1 VKLVFDQPRTSCRS
15 AAGNR
20 RGTGAFTLAEVVVAA
35 ALAAIT
41 VAGVIYGHI
50 QSQERADWSGSSL
63 AAQALA
69 VQRLE
74 QTRAARWDTEAGV
87 DQLVAANFPAQVLT
101 LDLPM
106 SGTNMVYA
114 TNFTTITDLST
125 NAPMLK
131 MIRVDCVWRW
141 NRTNRLLTNTVVT
154 YRAPDNT

>member
-1 VKLVFDQPRTSCRS
+1 MKIRPHDDGGFRQGRDHT
-15 AAGNR
+15 AG
-20 RGTGAFTLAEVVVAA
+20 FTLAEVVVSA

-41 VAGVIYGHI
+41 VAGVITGYV

-87 DQLVAANFPAQVLT
+87 DQVITANFPTQSLPF
-101 LDLPM
+101 DLPM
-106 SGTNMVYA
+106 AGTNVLYA
-114 TNFTTITDLST
+114 TNYTTITSIST
-125 NAPMLK
+125 NAPLLK
-131 MIRVDCVWRW
+131 MIQVDCVWRW
-141 NRTNRLLTNTVVT
+141 NRTSRIFTNSVAT